1 MLYLITF
8 SLAVG
13 LLGVIVAIKFLVK
26 NAIKRYN
33 SQKIDYICTI
43 KNKPM
48 KQIKITTLEALL
60 QLGPVDFSY
69 KKIDGQIKT
78 TRGTNR
84 SLDIPTYS
92 RPAASTGGGLSHSG
106 NLSYYDL
113 IDDQWKT
120 VWGGAEISVPA
131 KIHNPATTVT
141 APVTAPV
148 TTPVATNTTSASVA
162 GLFNALPD
170 QLEDLLKKKIIKFE
184 YITTDGDPRLAYGTN
199 DAARVSK
206 VGGLAGKVL
215 SYFDIEKGDIR
226 SLSLNKN
233 STVKVLEIIDI
244 PLK

>member
-1 MLYLITF
+1 MLYLIIF
-8 SLAVG
+8 SLAIG
-13 LLGVIVAIKFLVK
+13 LLGVIVALFYFIE
-26 NAIKRYN
+26 NPIKRYN
-33 SQKIDYICTI
+33 SKKIDYICTI

-60 QLGPVDFSY
+60 QLGPIEFSY
-69 KKIDGQIKT
+69 KKIDGQVKT
-78 TRGTNR
+78 TKGTNR
-84 SLDIPTYS
+84 SIDIPTYS
-92 RPAASTGGGLSHSG
+92 RPTASTGGGLSHSG

-120 VWGGAEISVPA
+120 VWSGAEITVPT
-131 KIHNPATTVT
+131 KYHNTSTPA
-141 APVTAPV
+141 ASPV

-162 GLFNALPD
+162 GLFNALPN

-206 VGGLAGKVL
+206 TGKLAGKVL
-215 SYFDIEKGDIR
+215 SYFDIERGDIR
-226 SLSLNKN
+226 SLSLDKN